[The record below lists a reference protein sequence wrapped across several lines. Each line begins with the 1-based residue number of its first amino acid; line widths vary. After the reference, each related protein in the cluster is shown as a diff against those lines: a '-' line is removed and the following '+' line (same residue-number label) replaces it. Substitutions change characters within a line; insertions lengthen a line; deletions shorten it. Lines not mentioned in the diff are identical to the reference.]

1 MNIDQQLRDDL
12 ESRLEEIEERLLITR
27 EILQK
32 QSLSSFETAEHVRS
46 YNILVA
52 EQLRMENTIR
62 LYKNLVCDNIGR

>member
-1 MNIDQQLRDDL
+1 MNIDQQLRDELD
-12 ESRLEEIEERLLITR
+12 SRLQEIEERLLITR

-32 QSLSSFETAEHVRS
+32 QSLSGFETAENVRS

-62 LYKNLVCDNIGR
+62 LYKNLAYDNIGR